1 LAPERPTCYE
11 QGMASYRTTV
21 ACGRSADDVFSYLSD
36 FSSVSEWDP
45 SISSA
50 EHSSSGDPR
59 TVGATFHV
67 VTGKVVLDYATLELQ
82 RPGRIVLRGENNS
95 MISLDTITIAD
106 RSDGG
111 CEVTYAAELELK
123 GLRKLADP
131 VLQLA
136 FKRLGDKARDGLR
149 AKLNES
155 RRSDH

>member
-1 LAPERPTCYE
+1 MK

>member
-1 LAPERPTCYE
+1 
-11 QGMASYRTTV
+11 MASYRATV
-21 ACGRSADDVFSYLSD
+21 ASPRSADDVFSYLAD

-45 SISSA
+45 SITSA
-50 EHSSSGDPR
+50 EHSSAGDPR
-59 TVGATFHV
+59 AVGATFRV
-67 VTGKVVLDYATLELQ
+67 VTATTVSEVVLDYTTLELQ
-82 RPGRIVLRGENNS
+82 RPSRVVLRGENKS

-131 VLQLA
+131 ILQLG

-149 AKLNES
+149 AKLNEA
-155 RRSDH
+155 